1 MFEIKKAKGRRLASE
16 VWAKSE
22 QQKRVWLG
30 AANFTVWISVWQSR
44 QRHVRPSL
52 ALKVITK
59 PCVDHTPHNQG
70 ASKRTASAIALSSSI
85 LPYLYF
91 HLGHQACSHP
101 QTYGGQRGSPPS

>member
-70 ASKRTASAIALSSSI
+70 TSKRTASAIALSSSI

-101 QTYGGQRGSPPS
+101 QTY